1 MVVTAVQTGL
11 PARAIAWLGLGLLL
25 LPMFAGSILAQNRL
39 GQPDQGQVDPLEQ
52 LRQRLPEVSMEAGML
67 ALEGA
72 LDPSEYIVGPGD
84 QFAVSIGGVAAV
96 QTVVPVSAEGSL
108 VLPEVGIVPAAGR
121 TLEVVQRDAVQALRR
136 AYRNVAVDVALVQLR
151 RFYVHISGAVPE
163 PGRYLVQ
170 PISRVD
176 DALLQAYAS
185 RMVQRPDPQSEGELR
200 IITSATSERPTFNED
215 FRPSLRTVRLI
226 HRDSTEE
233 SLDLIRYY
241 QTGDT
246 SENPYLRDGD
256 VIMVPSYHIE
266 RDGLLVTGEVSYP
279 GRFAYRPGDTAL
291 DLLKLAAGPNEL
303 DLGNEIQL
311 IRRGSDGRAQT
322 RVLDLDAMQAGQSV
336 PLQPGD
342 RINVVP
348 RQIATAQIN
357 GLVEYPGTYPI
368 EDGQTTLRELIE
380 MAGGLKPDAD
390 LKAAF
395 LERRKSLTFKEEGEI
410 SDLNFFSRTYL
421 ANARRANRLVVN
433 IADALQP
440 GGEDIV
446 LYDDDLIVFPRDEGT
461 VFITGNV
468 AQPGYVPFVEGQ
480 DAAYYIA
487 QAGGKGALSKG
498 VYVFEEGTGQMRTG
512 EGSVVRPGD
521 TVFVNREDVAAS
533 PEIAAL
539 LISDQNARRQARIA
553 TTQTIITGL
562 TAITS
567 VVTTVVAIIS
577 LRRSNNSG
585 N

>member
-1 MVVTAVQTGL
+1 
-11 PARAIAWLGLGLLL
+11 
-25 LPMFAGSILAQNRL
+25 MFARPTLAQNRL

-52 LRQRLPEVSMEAGML
+52 LQNRLPEVSLEAGML

-84 QFAVSIGGVAAV
+84 QFALSIGGVAAV
-96 QTVVPVSAEGSL
+96 QQVVPITADGSL

-121 TLEVVQRDAVQALRR
+121 TLEEVQRDAVQALRK

-200 IITSATSERPTFNED
+200 IITSATSERPVFNED

-233 SLDLIRYY
+233 SLDLMRYY
-241 QTGDT
+241 QTGDV

-256 VIMVPSYHIE
+256 VVMVPSYHIE

-291 DLLKLAAGPNEL
+291 DLLELAAGPNEL
-303 DLGNEIQL
+303 DMGNEIQL
-311 IRRGSDGRAQT
+311 IRRGTDGRAQT
-322 RVLDLDAMQAGQSV
+322 QVLDLEAMQTGESV

-348 RQIATAQIN
+348 REIATAQIN

-368 EDGQTTLRELIE
+368 EDGETTLSELIE

-395 LERRKSLTFKEEGEI
+395 LERRKSLTFKEEGQI

-421 ANARRANRLVVN
+421 ANARGANRLVVN
-433 IADALQP
+433 VQEALQP

-446 LYDDDLIVFPRDEGT
+446 LYDQDLVVFPRDEGT

-512 EGSVVRPGD
+512 EESTVRTGD

-553 TTQTIITGL
+553 RTQTIITGL

>member
-1 MVVTAVQTGL
+1 VF
-11 PARAIAWLGLGLLL
+11 AR
-25 LPMFAGSILAQNRL
+25 PTLAQNRL

-52 LRQRLPEVSMEAGML
+52 LQNRLPEVSLEAGML

-84 QFAVSIGGVAAV
+84 QFALSIGGVAAV
-96 QTVVPVSAEGSL
+96 QQVVPITADGSL

-121 TLEVVQRDAVQALRR
+121 TLEEVQRDAVQALRK

-200 IITSATSERPTFNED
+200 IITSATSERPVFNED

-233 SLDLIRYY
+233 SLDLMRYY
-241 QTGDT
+241 QTGDV

-256 VIMVPSYHIE
+256 VVMVPSYHIE

-291 DLLKLAAGPNEL
+291 DLLELAAGPNEL
-303 DLGNEIQL
+303 DMGNEIQL
-311 IRRGSDGRAQT
+311 IRRGTDGRAQT
-322 RVLDLDAMQAGQSV
+322 QVLDLEAMQTGESV

-348 RQIATAQIN
+348 REIATAQIN

-368 EDGQTTLRELIE
+368 EDGETTLSELIE

-395 LERRKSLTFKEEGEI
+395 LERRKSLTFKEEGQI

-421 ANARRANRLVVN
+421 ANARGANRLVVN
-433 IADALQP
+433 VQEALQP

-446 LYDDDLIVFPRDEGT
+446 LYDQDLVVFPRDEGT

-512 EGSVVRPGD
+512 EESTVRTGD

-553 TTQTIITGL
+553 RTQTIITGL

>member
-1 MVVTAVQTGL
+1 
-11 PARAIAWLGLGLLL
+11 
-25 LPMFAGSILAQNRL
+25 
-39 GQPDQGQVDPLEQ
+39 
-52 LRQRLPEVSMEAGML
+52 ML

-84 QFAVSIGGVAAV
+84 QFALSIGGVAAV
-96 QTVVPVSAEGSL
+96 QQVVPITADGSL

-121 TLEVVQRDAVQALRR
+121 TLEEVQRDAVQALRK

-200 IITSATSERPTFNED
+200 IITSATSERPVFNED

-233 SLDLIRYY
+233 SLDLMRYY
-241 QTGDT
+241 QTGDV

-256 VIMVPSYHIE
+256 VVMVPSYHIE

-291 DLLKLAAGPNEL
+291 DLLELAAGPNEL
-303 DLGNEIQL
+303 DMGNEIQL
-311 IRRGSDGRAQT
+311 IRRGTDGRAQT
-322 RVLDLDAMQAGQSV
+322 QVLDLEAMQTGESV

-348 RQIATAQIN
+348 REIATAQIN

-368 EDGQTTLRELIE
+368 EDGETTLSELIE

-395 LERRKSLTFKEEGEI
+395 LERRKSLTFKEEGQI

-421 ANARRANRLVVN
+421 ANARGANRLVVN
-433 IADALQP
+433 VQEALQP

-446 LYDDDLIVFPRDEGT
+446 LYDQDLVVFPRDEGT

-512 EGSVVRPGD
+512 EESTVRTGD

-553 TTQTIITGL
+553 RTQTIITGL